1 MFIPRGV
8 KRKHANAV
16 YSPEIA
22 KRAKAISLEISP
34 ESSPIPL
41 QAETEVADIAAL
53 PCEQAQEPQL
63 ERSEYGKDIASED
76 YRLPKAAL
84 SYEENEVGD
93 ADDEEPVKK
102 TCLEQRFPL
111 DGDPICIICGRYGEY
126 INDTTDNDVC
136 SLECKAKDI
145 QNVARNAHH
154 SDICPG
160 IAIPQYTVAT
170 NVHAKLTAY
179 HDAPEMSALYPKQVE
194 AIRSAHDISVQGQ
207 HVPKPV
213 LKFENCQLNDK
224 LLSNLL
230 EFGFPR
236 PTPIQMQAIPA
247 ALAGR
252 DIFALAPTS
261 SGKTISF
268 LVPMITHCLSLAKMY
283 GDIYRSGPLG
293 LILAP
298 TRELATQIEEVAKK
312 LAKGLP
318 HMRSALLIG
327 GMPIPNQLYRLKRGV
342 QILIGTPGRV
352 IELLN
357 HHKAAL
363 KLDTIKMVVLDEV
376 DMMFKLGFNEQV
388 ARVLNSLVDPG
399 IRQTCFYSATSEAE
413 KSMQR
418 ACNKHM
424 RDSISIRIGKSPSF
438 EPKKYVK
445 QTFMWV
451 ETQSKA
457 KQLMSILR
465 DPKYFE
471 PPILIFVDSKLATE
485 LLAQSIRKKTGSM
498 AVAMHGDLTQPERE
512 AVLQQVRQ
520 SECDIVVATGILA
533 RGIDL
538 PNVRMVINYDMANT
552 VDEYIHQIGRALV
565 SDSSSSKGKKSHT
578 RRHGWAITFIN
589 NVSLAKPNDE
599 YTATNEIGLANRNID
614 IYFVDWSTA

>member
-8 KRKHANAV
+8 KRNHANAV
-16 YSPEIA
+16 YSPEA
-22 KRAKAISLEISP
+22 VKRAKAISSRIWP
-34 ESSPIPL
+34 ESTLNPPH
-41 QAETEVADIAAL
+41 TENDMTKTVAIQMQ
-53 PCEQAQEPQL
+53 QAQEPQQTSVQHQEEL
-63 ERSEYGKDIASED
+63 TNEPSRDPEI
-76 YRLPKAAL
+76 AL
-84 SYEENEVGD
+84 SYERSVDGD
-93 ADDEEPVKK
+93 ADDEEPVKE
-102 TCLEQRFPL
+102 TCFEQRFPL

-126 INDTTDNDVC
+126 INDTTNNDIC

-160 IAIPQYTVAT
+160 IAIPQYTIAT

-179 HDAPEMSALYPKQVE
+179 HDAPELSALYPKQVE
-194 AIRSAHDISVQGQ
+194 AIRSAHDISIQGQ

-213 LKFENCQLNDK
+213 LKFENCQLDDK

-230 EFGFPR
+230 KFGFSR

-261 SGKTISF
+261 SGKTVSF

-312 LAKGLP
+312 LAKELP
-318 HMRSALLIG
+318 HMRTALLIG
-327 GMPIPNQLYRLKRGV
+327 GMPIPNQLYRLKKGV
-342 QILIGTPGRV
+342 QIVIGTPGRV

-357 HHKAAL
+357 HHKDSL

-388 ARVLNSLVDPG
+388 ARILNSLVDPG
-399 IRQTCFYSATSEAE
+399 VRQTCFYSATLEAE
-413 KSMQR
+413 RNMKKY
-418 ACNKHM
+418 CNKHM
-424 RDSISIRIGKSPSF
+424 RDPINIRIGKSPSF
-438 EPKKYVK
+438 EAKKYVK

-471 PPILIFVDSKLATE
+471 PPVLIFVDSKLATE
-485 LLAQSIRKKTGSM
+485 LLAQSIRKKIGST
-498 AVAMHGDLTQPERE
+498 AVAMHGDLSQPERD
-512 AVLQQVRQ
+512 AILQQIRQ

-552 VDEYIHQIGRALV
+552 VDEYIHQIGRAMV
-565 SDSSSSKGKKSHT
+565 NDSSNSRGKKQHT
-578 RRHGWAITFIN
+578 RRQGWAITFIN
-589 NVSLAKPNDE
+589 NV
-599 YTATNEIGLANRNID
+599 GLMQL
-614 IYFVDWSTA
+614 